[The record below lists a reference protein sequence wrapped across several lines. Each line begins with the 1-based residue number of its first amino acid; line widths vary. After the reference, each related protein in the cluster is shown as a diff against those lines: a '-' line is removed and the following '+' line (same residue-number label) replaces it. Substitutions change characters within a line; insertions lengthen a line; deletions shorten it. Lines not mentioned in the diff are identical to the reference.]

1 MPSPLFADRSL
12 APGGHARVVKP
23 DRPDIILAVVPA
35 LFALVRMRGREPFAA
50 EIERLAVGRQSSLG
64 VAPSF
69 RAHVRRQPLLA
80 AAFLAGA
87 FFPALFFTGDF
98 LARPFFFA
106 GPLAARSSINWPL
119 PLGSAR
125 RARGSSAGSRWSC
138 RR

>member
-1 MPSPLFADRSL
+1 
-12 APGGHARVVKP
+12 
-23 DRPDIILAVVPA
+23 
-35 LFALVRMRGREPFAA
+35 MRGREPFAA
-50 EIERLAVGRQSSLG
+50 EIERLAVGRQSCLG

-106 GPLAARSSINWPL
+106 GPLAARSSINWAASSRV
-119 PLGSAR
+119 SASGDR
-125 RARGSSAGSRWSC
+125 KSTRLNSSH
-138 RR
+138 